1 MRTFS
6 LTITFASLYYFE
18 IDKPATHMIRERSES
33 VKETERISGV
43 KHFSN
48 RIKEFKVLRKDHLF
62 LTTNLMN

>member
-18 IDKPATHMIRERSES
+18 IDKSAAHMIRERSES

-48 RIKEFKVLRKDHLF
+48 RIKEFKVR
-62 LTTNLMN
+62 